1 MIVIQNFFF
10 LTNTKNQNHL
20 INMSNRNN
28 LVELERFI
36 YSLLVVGY
44 HVQAAYASDKT
55 FFFENGANAVEFFF
69 VVSGYFF
76 ARSIEKVNSKEEKNV
91 FYDTFEFMKNKI
103 KTIFVAHIVISVIM
117 MLFGMIVSIQSF
129 PKMLLNGLPG
139 LFLIQMAI
147 CWKDSMG
154 MTFCIPEWYISTML
168 LCMLVMAP
176 TSFLLRRKLSG
187 IWIPVILFAFNAVV
201 VGIVAFCTKFNM
213 NETYIDDAR
222 GWAELCVGMFSYHMS
237 VYISTKEFSSNLV
250 SVTFKIIEM
259 IAYHL
264 PVVLGFVP
272 INKKYMPLIMSIT
285 AFLAF
290 VALSITFG
298 NKGIIVKNKII
309 NAVFGYLGS
318 ISLPIYLF
326 HTFFVGFFYTN
337 DKIAIWIIFMVVF
350 LVSII
355 VSIIYKLIYDGIKKC
370 ISKIKE
376 KKMQNVYTES
386 LIQTA

>member
-1 MIVIQNFFF
+1 
-10 LTNTKNQNHL
+10 
-20 INMSNRNN
+20 MSNRNN
-28 LVELERFI
+28 LIELERFI

-44 HVQAAYASDKT
+44 HIQAGYVPDKT

-76 ARSIEKVNSKEEKNV
+76 ARSIEKVNNKEEKNI
-91 FYDTFEFMKNKI
+91 FFDTLEFMMNKI
-103 KTIFVAHIVISVIM
+103 KTIFVAHIVINIIM
-117 MLFGMIVSIQSF
+117 IIFAMIIDIHSF
-129 PKMLLNGLPG
+129 LKIFLNGLPG

-154 MTFCIPEWYISTML
+154 MSFCIPEWYISTML

-176 TSFLLRRKLSG
+176 ISFFLRRKING
-187 IWIPVILFAFNAVV
+187 VWIALILFAFNAV
-201 VGIVAFCTKFNM
+201 IVAIVALCTKFNM
-213 NETYIDDAR
+213 NETFIDDAR

-237 VYISTKEFSSNLV
+237 LYISNKEFSNKFV
-250 SVTFKIIEM
+250 YVTLKIVEM

-264 PVVLGFVP
+264 PIVLGFVP

-298 NKGIIVKNKII
+298 KKGIVISNKIV
-309 NAVFGYLGS
+309 NTVFGYLGS

-326 HTFFVGFFYTN
+326 HTLFVGFFYNSKKTAVW
-337 DKIAIWIIFMVVF
+337 KVF
-350 LVSII
+350 LVVFCVTII
-355 VSIIYKLIYDGIKKC
+355 VSIVYKIIYDGIKLC
-370 ISKIKE
+370 IKKIKE
-376 KKMQNVYTES
+376 KKVQKTSTTES
-386 LIQTA
+386 LLQVA